1 MKTLYLSEETKIIF
15 EEMYEKGK
23 KLGVWKKKIDAVDTV
38 FKYFSILLED
48 ERNVKDIFIK
58 VTEYNVK
65 NI

>member
-15 EEMYEKGK
+15 EEMFEKGK

>member
-1 MKTLYLSEETKIIF
+1 MKTLYLSEETKIVF
-15 EEMYEKGK
+15 EEMFEKGK

-38 FKYFSILLED
+38 FKYFLILLED
-48 ERNVKDIFIK
+48 ERNVKDIFVK

>member
-1 MKTLYLSEETKIIF
+1 MKTLYLSEETKIVF
-15 EEMYEKGK
+15 EEMFEKGK

-48 ERNVKDIFIK
+48 ERNVKDIFVK